1 MGTTYTWSA
10 TARYSGRI
18 LDSATT
24 VFLVKSLGKAPAT
37 ELQASR
43 AFAAPDHVLEAIA
56 RDLDSP
62 RLDRPEAHRSPER
75 RADHVAR
82 FVAPCRGEC
91 SPGCLLHRRL
101 HFQRRTMDRFP
112 REIERQ
118 PPPLS
123 TGTGASA
130 SPANLSTALLDDR
143 QEAQAPVDRP
153 QNLQR
158 RIDFQVPQ
166 EKLPHRQ
173 DQRHLS
179 QNQVN
184 RQL

>member
-1 MGTTYTWSA
+1 SA

-24 VFLVKSLGKAPAT
+24 VFLVKSPGKAPAI
-37 ELQASR
+37 ELQTPR
-43 AFAAPDHVLEAIA
+43 AFAASDHMLEAVA

-101 HFQRRTMDRFP
+101 HSQRRTMDRFP
-112 REIERQ
+112 REIERH

-123 TGTGASA
+123 TDPGASTSLFHPCSSLA
-130 SPANLSTALLDDR
+130 HR
-143 QEAQAPVDRP
+143 RQAPQARVDRP
-153 QNLQR
+153 QNLQ
-158 RIDFQVPQ
+158 
-166 EKLPHRQ
+166 
-173 DQRHLS
+173 
-179 QNQVN
+179 
-184 RQL
+184 